1 VDELADVIARSARV
15 RVLGTGHSFNAIA
28 DSPDVQLTVA
38 GLPEIIEIDTAART
52 VSVSGGLTYGRLGR
66 VLQSAGFA
74 LANTGSLPHI
84 SVAGACS
91 TGTHG
96 SGDALR
102 NLSAMATAVEL
113 VTADGSVRVFR
124 RADGEVF
131 NGSVLA
137 LGALGVITRLELE
150 VEPTFRVRQDV
161 YDGLDAV
168 VLESALDEVMAA
180 GYSVSVFS
188 SWRPGEPVQVWR
200 KRRVE
205 DFGPEPAAEEWLG
218 ARLADGPRHPVAGM
232 PTDNAT
238 AQQGEPGPWNE
249 RLPHFRLEFTP
260 SAGDELQ
267 SEYLVPRVV
276 AVDALRAL
284 APLGSRIAEV
294 LLVSEL
300 RSVAA
305 DPLWLSPSFE
315 RDSLAIHFT
324 WQPDTAAVLPVLAEI
339 EAALAPFEARPHWGK
354 VFAVSP
360 AAVAARYPRLDDF
373 RSLASELDPG
383 RKFVN
388 DFVGRYLLGSG

>member
-1 VDELADVIARSARV
+1 
-15 RVLGTGHSFNAIA
+15 
-28 DSPDVQLTVA
+28 
-38 GLPEIIEIDTAART
+38 
-52 VSVSGGLTYGRLGR
+52 
-66 VLQSAGFA
+66 
-74 LANTGSLPHI
+74 
-84 SVAGACS
+84 
-91 TGTHG
+91 
-96 SGDALR
+96 
-102 NLSAMATAVEL
+102 
-113 VTADGSVRVFR
+113 
-124 RADGEVF
+124 
-131 NGSVLA
+131 
-137 LGALGVITRLELE
+137 
-150 VEPTFRVRQDV
+150 
-161 YDGLDAV
+161 
-168 VLESALDEVMAA
+168 
-180 GYSVSVFS
+180 
-188 SWRPGEPVQVWR
+188 
-200 KRRVE
+200 
-205 DFGPEPAAEEWLG
+205 
-218 ARLADGPRHPVAGM
+218 M